1 MRTTR
6 ACTIMIAV
14 ALAIWIHPT
23 SPAGAAAEAPGD
35 GCQRVGPDGKCIVN
49 ERDEGPTEGDGGGW
63 SGPPIECTW
72 VRFENQADGRAYFP
86 ELPKGLPGGG
96 PLPGIPELNP
106 GAYVYEDCGPGGG
119 NGRHD
124 PWERVGWAGTS
135 PGVIGPA
142 FALAPTSPPTAGEVA
157 DDLWAGI
164 EATLPAPRVVTSPPA
179 GVAAIVEQPTFVA
192 VENWTE
198 VNETDCDDVSGVVC
212 VSLVAT
218 PHLVFDP
225 GDGSDP
231 ILCQGAGTVYDPAGP
246 LPSVQ
251 AEAPGACAHTYL
263 RRTGVNGRPA
273 SWPGTVTVTW
283 EVSWSSTTPVASGT
297 FPDFSLSADL
307 EREVDEVQGIVV
319 SSGRGLDR

>member
-1 MRTTR
+1 MT
-6 ACTIMIAV
+6 A
-14 ALAIWIHPT
+14 ALIVWIHPMPT
-23 SPAGAAAEAPGD
+23 AAAAGEPPEG
-35 GCQRVGPDGKCIVN
+35 GCQRVGPDGKCVVDA
-49 ERDEGPTEGDGGGW
+49 EEDSGPGNPGGGDGGGRT
-63 SGPPIECTW
+63 GPPVWCTW
-72 VRFENQADGRAYFP
+72 LYYEDQDAGRAAFGDAP
-86 ELPKGLPGGG
+86 D
-96 PLPGIPELNP
+96 
-106 GAYVYEDCGPGGG
+106 AVTFVYEDCGPGGG
-119 NGRHD
+119 NRRPD
-124 PWERVGWAGTS
+124 PWERVGYFT
-135 PGVIGPA
+135 GPWMA
-142 FALAPTSPPTAGEVA
+142 MDFVLSPTSPPAVGEVA
-157 DDLWAGI
+157 EDLWARI

-179 GVAAIVEQPTFVA
+179 GLAAIVEQPTFVA

-218 PHLVFDP
+218 PRLVFDP